1 MSFHGGHIG
10 WSCCAGQH
18 EELGEADTTAG
29 LLLEAGGFFAWGQ
42 VAAEDQLDTVVGGRR
57 SSAFPLSRR

>member
-29 LLLEAGGFFAWGQ
+29 LLLEAGGLFAWGQ
-42 VAAEDQLDTVVGGRR
+42 VAAEDVAGHSGRWKEVFCI
-57 SSAFPLSRR
+57 SPF